1 MGERNKTEPETGME
15 GVVITGLQGGKH
27 GGEMLPYLGSEQRLP
42 GVGGA
47 LLSLNKC
54 RDSSVMTFRC
64 QGGLLDYREHRSE

>member
-42 GVGGA
+42 GVGGCLA
-47 LLSLNKC
+47 EP
-54 RDSSVMTFRC
+54 
-64 QGGLLDYREHRSE
+64 Q